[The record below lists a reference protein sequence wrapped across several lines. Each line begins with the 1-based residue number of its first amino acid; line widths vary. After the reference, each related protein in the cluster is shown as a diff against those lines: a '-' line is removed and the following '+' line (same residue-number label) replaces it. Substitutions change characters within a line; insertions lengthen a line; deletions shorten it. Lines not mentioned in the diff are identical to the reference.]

1 MKKIMAFLLTAV
13 LILSASS
20 FVFAEHLTGADDW
33 EVEYTSDK
41 EVVSSFD
48 GNEIADA
55 VAGLMPGD
63 DITLTIK
70 VKNTSGKTVDWY
82 MLNEIISSL
91 EDSRESAAGGG
102 YTYLLTYTGTDGEV
116 NEIYS
121 SSTVGG
127 ESADPAAPPDT
138 DSPEGLHEVDSAL
151 KEYLYLERM
160 ETGKSGEVKL
170 FVALDGESQ
179 GNGYMDTMADLRL
192 RFAAE
197 EVETKIVIT
206 GDNSKGVPSYV
217 YIAMMVCGIIIL
229 ILAIDGALRSGKK
242 SKAKKKIACL
252 ILFAMLLGSFSN
264 LAFADSLYKVR
275 VYPGNDSV
283 GVLTSGE
290 SVYEEQV
297 VYGENFEFDF
307 DLIEVKDDRYFV
319 KGIRESGK
327 DNSTYTKDAVKI
339 TKDCDYVIAYGL
351 KSNMVS
357 YTVNYYDAEG
367 NELHESETFYGN
379 VGDKP
384 VVAFKYCEGF
394 QPQAYKLTKTLTDDP
409 DENVFTFE
417 YTEVVPETVV
427 IVIPGGPEGQ
437 PQGPG
442 QQGGEDQQGG
452 QEQQGGEDQQG
463 GQQGG
468 EDQQGGNTEPADI
481 IDIDDETTPLTPDAP
496 EPAKKSI
503 PGWVWAAGGAA
514 ALGLVVVPIILIGK
528 KKRDDD
534 DDDDDEDE

>member
-1 MKKIMAFLLTAV
+1 M
-13 LILSASS
+13 
-20 FVFAEHLTGADDW
+20 
-33 EVEYTSDK
+33 
-41 EVVSSFD
+41 
-48 GNEIADA
+48 
-55 VAGLMPGD
+55 
-63 DITLTIK
+63 
-70 VKNTSGKTVDWY
+70 
-82 MLNEIISSL
+82 
-91 EDSRESAAGGG
+91 
-102 YTYLLTYTGTDGEV
+102 
-116 NEIYS
+116 
-121 SSTVGG
+121 
-127 ESADPAAPPDT
+127 
-138 DSPEGLHEVDSAL
+138 
-151 KEYLYLERM
+151 YLERM
-160 ETGKSGEVKL
+160 ATGKSGQITL

-179 GNGYMDTMADLRL
+179 GNGYQDTIADLRL

-242 SKAKKKIACL
+242 SKSKKKIACL
-252 ILFAMLLGSFSN
+252 ILFAMLIGSFSN
-264 LAFADSLYKVR
+264 IAFADSLYKVR

-297 VYGENFEFDF
+297 VYGVNFEFDF

-452 QEQQGGEDQQG
+452 QEQQGGEDQQ
-463 GQQGG
+463 QPD
-468 EDQQGGNTEPADI
+468 DQQGGQGDDQQGGGTEPAEI
-481 IDIDDETTPLTPDAP
+481 IDIDDQDTPLGPDAP

-534 DDDDDEDE
+534 DDDEDEDE